1 MVPFTSLPDSTVSKP
16 PLKAENWAVQPFRL
30 GVGAPKVDGH
40 QIGSPLLSRSCAC
53 WLPSASLSPD
63 ESTITTFVPLGTPD
77 KLLDEGAVRVGVVV
91 PPSASAGVVKT
102 ALIMKTNRVIS
113 ERRDNDGR
121 WFIPNSF
128 LR

>member
-77 KLLDEGAVRVGVVV
+77 KLLDEGAVRVAVHRLRHRYRELLREEIGGTLSNPAQVQEELR
-91 PPSASAGVVKT
+91 
-102 ALIMKTNRVIS
+102 ALQAALSNA
-113 ERRDNDGR
+113 E
-121 WFIPNSF
+121 
-128 LR
+128 